1 MLVDEALRRI
11 ANNLP
16 KHVEGSRV
24 TRNIPGRTKI
34 GPVLDVF
41 VSEDQGLMCIDIE
54 LSSPVQNTAWIRKSR
69 GVTQLAR
76 QSSLDFLSL
85 SGQDDA
91 WGAVGCGVLRHRCS
105 GSFLASPVALGR
117 PQHGHVYAQGN
128 RCASFLSGTSGLRG
142 RPVGVSL

>member
-1 MLVDEALRRI
+1 MWVNSSERERFVMLVDEALRRI
-11 ANNLP
+11 A

-76 QSSLDFLSL
+76 QSSLDILSL
-85 SGQDDA
+85 
-91 WGAVGCGVLRHRCS
+91 
-105 GSFLASPVALGR
+105 
-117 PQHGHVYAQGN
+117 
-128 RCASFLSGTSGLRG
+128 
-142 RPVGVSL
+142 